1 MQLIHYYYG
10 DGKGKTSAAIGA
22 CIRAAGAGLQCA
34 VIQFLKNG
42 SSSEIGILRRLGIP
56 VTACSFR
63 GVRFFRDMSAQEQQ
77 SVISEHNAN
86 LQQLLSV
93 KTDFIVLDEL
103 GDAIRRQAVDPE
115 LVRQVLSL
123 ADCEIIITGHKPVSE
138 ITEIADY
145 ITEFRSVRH
154 PYENGIAARKG
165 IEY

>member
-10 DGKGKTSAAIGA
+10 DGKGKTSAAVGA

-63 GVRFFRDMSAQEQQ
+63 RVRFFRDMSAQEQQ
-77 SVISEHNAN
+77 AVISEHNAN
-86 LQQLLSV
+86 LQQLLSM
-93 KTDFIVLDEL
+93 KADFIVLDEL

-123 ADCEIIITGHKPVSE
+123 SDCEIIITGHKPVSE

-154 PYENGIAARKG
+154 PYEEGIEARKG